1 MKIRQLFLVLV
12 LLGLTNL
19 VIAANPLIPAPPQ
32 IAAKGYLLIDAH
44 SGKVLTESNAGQP
57 LPPASLTKMMT
68 SYIAAHELDK
78 GNIAL
83 DEEVRV
89 SIKAWKTPGSR
100 MFIKEGTFVSF
111 EDLLRGI
118 IIQSGN
124 DASVAVA
131 EHIAGSEDAFADL
144 MNKHAQRLGM
154 TSSHFMN
161 ATGLPADD
169 HYTTASDLAKLA
181 RSIIVDHPE
190 HYSMYAE
197 KYFTYNQIRQPNR
210 NKLLWRDRSVDG
222 LKTGHTEEA
231 GYCLVASAQRH
242 GMRLISV
249 VMGANGEESRATE
262 SQKLLTYGFRYYETH
277 KLYSANQILNES
289 RLWAGAADQVGLGIE
304 EDLYVTIP
312 RGQHSALSA
321 NVNVD
326 SVIEAPVSR
335 GQQYGEVV
343 VKLEDQVVAT
353 VPLVALESVDQGGL
367 FKRLWDAI
375 VLFFVELIG

>member
-1 MKIRQLFLVLV
+1 MKRLLTVLF

-19 VIAANPLIPAPPQ
+19 VMAANPLIPAPPQ

-44 SGKVLTESNAGQP
+44 SGKILTESNAQQP

-78 GNIAL
+78 GNITLA
-83 DEEVRV
+83 EGVRV
-89 SIKAWKTPGSR
+89 SVKAWKTPGSR
-100 MFIKEGTFVSF
+100 MFIKEGTVVSF
-111 EDLLRGI
+111 EDLLRGV

-154 TSSHFMN
+154 NSSHFMN
-161 ATGLPADD
+161 ATGLPAEE

-181 RSIIVDHPE
+181 RAIAVGHPE
-190 HYSMYAE
+190 HYSIYAE

-231 GYCLVASAQRH
+231 GYCLVASAERH

-249 VMGANGEESRATE
+249 VMGASSEESRATE

-277 KLYSANQILNES
+277 KLYSADQILNES
-289 RLWAGAADQVGLGIE
+289 RLWAGAADQIALGIS

-321 NVNVD
+321 SVDVD
-326 SVIEAPVSR
+326 SVIEAPVTK
-335 GQQYGEVV
+335 GNQYGEVTV
-343 VKLEDQVVAT
+343 RLEDQLIAT
-353 VPLVALESVDQGGL
+353 VPLVALESVEQGSL
-367 FKRLWDAI
+367 FKRIWDSI
-375 VLFFVELIG
+375 VQFFVELIA